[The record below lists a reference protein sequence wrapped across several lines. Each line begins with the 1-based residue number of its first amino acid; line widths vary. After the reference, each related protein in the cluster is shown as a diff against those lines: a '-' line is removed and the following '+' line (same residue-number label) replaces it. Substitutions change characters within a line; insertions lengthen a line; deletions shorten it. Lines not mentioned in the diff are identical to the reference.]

1 MLGYSNSYKDLNNKK
16 KNNYILDTGDIGF
29 LDDNNNLN
37 ILGRNDRYVKLD
49 SERINL
55 NDIEDILCAILKM
68 SIL

>member
-1 MLGYSNSYKDLNNKK
+1 MLGYSNSYKDLNNKRE
-16 KNNYILDTGDIGF
+16 NNYILDTGDIGF

-55 NDIEDILCAILKM
+55 NDIEDILSRILKM